1 MRQKISVLIS
11 VYRKED
17 PSWFTRALHSITLEQ
32 TRRPDEV
39 VLVADGPLTEE
50 LEEEIRMFRA
60 ELKKTGDPAAAGDH
74 IGQGEVRFRV
84 IRLPENRQLG
94 RALQAGLKYCSG
106 ELIARMDTDDI
117 ARPER
122 LELQE
127 AYMSVH
133 PEISA
138 CGGEI
143 AEFEKEGTV
152 IRVKHMP
159 ETPEAIR
166 RYGKIR
172 NPLNHMTVM
181 FRKEAV
187 EHAGGY
193 KHFPL
198 LEDYHLW
205 SRMLAGGAKFGN
217 LPAVLVDA
225 RIGSDFAKKRGGWQY
240 FLRYK
245 KLRSLQRHWGYLD
258 PAEYALSLAATFAMT
273 MQPGRMREKTYRM
286 LRLAGFRK
294 RSSGKADEFC
304 Q

>member
-1 MRQKISVLIS
+1 MKQMISVLIS
-11 VYRKED
+11 VYRGEE

-39 VLVADGPLTEE
+39 VLVTDGPLTET
-50 LEEEIRMFRA
+50 LEEEIRLFRE
-60 ELKKTGDPAAAGDH
+60 ELKGTEE
-74 IGQGEVRFRV
+74 IRFRV

-106 ELIARMDTDDI
+106 ELVARMDTDDI

-122 LELQE
+122 LALQE
-127 AYMSVH
+127 AYMNAH

-193 KHFPL
+193 KHFPI

-205 SRMLAGGAKFGN
+205 SRMLADGAQFGN
-217 LPAVLVDA
+217 LPAVLVEA

-245 KLRSLQRHWGYLD
+245 KLRSLQLHWGYLN
-258 PAEYALSLAATFAMT
+258 PAEYVLSLAATFAMT
-273 MQPGRMREKTYRM
+273 MQPGRMREKMYRV
-286 LRLAGFRK
+286 LRK
-294 RSSGKADEFC
+294 RGT

>member
-1 MRQKISVLIS
+1 MRQMISVLIS
-11 VYRKED
+11 VYKRED

-39 VLVADGPLTEE
+39 VLVTDGPLTEA
-50 LEEEIRMFRA
+50 LEEEIRLLSE
-60 ELKKTGDPAAAGDH
+60 ELNGTEE
-74 IGQGEVRFRV
+74 IRFRI

-127 AYMSVH
+127 AYMNAH

-143 AEFEKEGTV
+143 AEFEKEGAV

-187 EHAGGY
+187 EQAGGY

-205 SRMLAGGAKFGN
+205 SRMLAGGAQFGN
-217 LPAVLVDA
+217 LPEVLVEA

-245 KLRSLQRHWGYLD
+245 KLRSLQLHWGYLN
-258 PAEYALSLAATFAMT
+258 PVEYALSLAATFAMT
-273 MQPGRMREKTYRM
+273 MQPGRMREKVYRV
-286 LRLAGFRK
+286 LRK
-294 RSSGKADEFC
+294 
-304 Q
+304 

>member
-1 MRQKISVLIS
+1 MRQMISVLIS
-11 VYRKED
+11 VYKRED

-39 VLVADGPLTEE
+39 VLVTDGPLTEA
-50 LEEEIRMFRA
+50 LEEEIRLLSE
-60 ELKKTGDPAAAGDH
+60 ELNGTEE
-74 IGQGEVRFRV
+74 IRFRI

-127 AYMSVH
+127 AYMNAH

-143 AEFEKEGTV
+143 AEFEKEGAV

-205 SRMLAGGAKFGN
+205 SRMLAGGAQFGN
-217 LPAVLVDA
+217 LPEVLVEA

-245 KLRSLQRHWGYLD
+245 KLRSLQLHWGYLN

-273 MQPGRMREKTYRM
+273 MQPGRMREKVYRV
-286 LRLAGFRK
+286 LRK
-294 RSSGKADEFC
+294 
-304 Q
+304 

>member
-1 MRQKISVLIS
+1 MKQMISVLIS
-11 VYRKED
+11 VYRGEE

-39 VLVADGPLTEE
+39 VLVTDGPLTET
-50 LEEEIRMFRA
+50 LEEEIRLFRE
-60 ELKKTGDPAAAGDH
+60 ELKGTEE
-74 IGQGEVRFRV
+74 IRFRV

-106 ELIARMDTDDI
+106 ELVARMDTDDI

-122 LELQE
+122 LALQE
-127 AYMSVH
+127 AYMNAH

-205 SRMLAGGAKFGN
+205 SRMLADGAQFGN
-217 LPAVLVDA
+217 LPAVLVEA

-245 KLRSLQRHWGYLD
+245 KLRSLQLHWGYLN
-258 PAEYALSLAATFAMT
+258 PAEYVLSLAATFAMT
-273 MQPGRMREKTYRM
+273 MQPGRMREKMYRV
-286 LRLAGFRK
+286 LRK
-294 RSSGKADEFC
+294 RGT

>member
-1 MRQKISVLIS
+1 MTGKTGGQLKQMISVLIS
-11 VYRKED
+11 VYRGEE

-39 VLVADGPLTEE
+39 VLVTDGPLTET
-50 LEEEIRMFRA
+50 LEEEIRLFRE
-60 ELKKTGDPAAAGDH
+60 ELKGTEE
-74 IGQGEVRFRV
+74 IRFRV

-106 ELIARMDTDDI
+106 ELVARMDTDDI

-122 LELQE
+122 LALQE
-127 AYMSVH
+127 AYMNAH

-205 SRMLAGGAKFGN
+205 SRMLADGAQFGN
-217 LPAVLVDA
+217 LPAVLVEA

-245 KLRSLQRHWGYLD
+245 KLRSLQLHWGYLN
-258 PAEYALSLAATFAMT
+258 PAEYVLSLAATFAMT
-273 MQPGRMREKTYRM
+273 MQPGRMREKMYRV
-286 LRLAGFRK
+286 LRK
-294 RSSGKADEFC
+294 RGT